1 MKFYEKIEDFLED
14 TSFKQWVLKEDV
26 VQDKFWQEWIAS
38 NPSKVELLRQAKT
51 ILLELDAST
60 SNWTKRGKK
69 RHFWPFK
76 IGLKFLT
83 KREEVQKSIPTNL
96 IQ

>member
-26 VQDKFWQEWIAS
+26 AQDKFWQEWIAS

-51 ILLELDAST
+51 ILLELEGST
-60 SNWTKRGKK
+60 SAWTKKGKE
-69 RHFWPFK
+69 
-76 IGLKFLT
+76 GTFLAI
-83 KREEVQKSIPTNL
+83 KDRIN
-96 IQ
+96 